1 MTVIAPPVF
10 LIVKTEF
17 PPPSQLPVRVM
28 FCAFAAAAAIDPLLV
43 AVTDGV
49 TVKVLVAVAALAAMF
64 VAVAVLV
71 AVFSGFNTASVV
83 AVMVGVAVS
92 IIVSIGVLVRVS
104 VATEV
109 STGSCST
116 GGSVAAGGSVAIGGS
131 VAAGGSVAMGGSVAS
146 MPPVPN
152 KVFCGIQDVKI
163 DNKTKITVRELIK
176 CREFFRGI

>member
-10 LIVKTEF
+10 LIVKIEF

-49 TVKVLVAVAALAAMF
+49 MVKVLVAVAALAAMF

-92 IIVSIGVLVRVS
+92 ILASIGVLVRVS
-104 VATEV
+104 VATGV

-116 GGSVAAGGSVAIGGS
+116 GGSVAIGGS
-131 VAAGGSVAMGGSVAS
+131 VAAGGSVAIGGSVAS